1 MIKHNLKLAAESGV
15 LVALYR
21 KAVENDLNLSS
32 TMQMIESIA
41 HHMNTQ
47 ENRDI
52 VLGHLDLCR
61 VFALFTNVD
70 FKFK

>member
-1 MIKHNLKLAAESGV
+1 
-15 LVALYR
+15 
-21 KAVENDLNLSS
+21 
-32 TMQMIESIA
+32 MIENIA
-41 HHMNTQ
+41 QHMNTQ

-52 VLGHLDLCR
+52 ILGNLDLCR